1 MRVKNMKPLNLL
13 KNPCTWIIALI
24 FLIAACGD
32 KTMDTMDQKLQSKS
46 VSGTEW
52 RKLAAKR
59 IYFGHQSVGYNII
72 DGIKVIMK
80 GNPAIRL
87 NIRETADASAFNNGV
102 LAHSPN
108 GENVKPKSKVDAFVK
123 TMDSG
128 LAKQVDIAFFKFC
141 YVDFNKDTDV
151 TDVFRYYVLAMDA
164 IKKKYP
170 KVTFLHMTVPLTTE
184 GELLGIRTRVKEQ
197 VKMIM
202 GRETELRQSIDANIK
217 RNEFN
222 NLLRKKYGSSYL
234 IDLEQFESTNT
245 DGTLYTSAKGGVKH
259 SVMVPAYTYDGGHLN
274 DLGKTVIADRFLT
287 RLVKQ

>member
-1 MRVKNMKPLNLL
+1 MKPLKQL
-13 KNPCTWIIALI
+13 KKTCAWIIPLL

-32 KTMDTMDQKLQSKS
+32 KTMDTMEQRLQSRA
-46 VSGTEW
+46 VPGTEW
-52 RKLAAKR
+52 KKLAAKK

-72 DGIKVIMK
+72 DGIRNIMK
-80 GNPAIRL
+80 SNPAIGL
-87 NIRETADASAFNNGV
+87 NIRETADVSAFNNGV

-141 YVDFNKDTDV
+141 YVDFNKDTDI
-151 TDVFRYYVLAMDA
+151 TDLFRYYALAMDA
-164 IKKKYP
+164 LKKKHP
-170 KVTFLHMTVPLTTE
+170 KVIFLHMTVPLTTE

-202 GRETELRQSIDANIK
+202 GRETELQQSIDANIK

-222 NLLRKKYGSSYL
+222 NLLRKKYGSSDI

-245 DGTLYTSAKGGVKH
+245 DGTLYTSVKGGVKH
-259 SVMVPAYTYDGGHLN
+259 NLMVPAYTYDGGHLN
-274 DLGKTVIADRFLT
+274 DLGKIVIADRFLT
-287 RLVKQ
+287 RLLKQ

>member
-1 MRVKNMKPLNLL
+1 MKPLNQL
-13 KNPCTWIIALI
+13 KKTCAWIIPLL

-32 KTMDTMDQKLQSKS
+32 KTMDTMEQRLQSRA
-46 VSGTEW
+46 VPGTEW
-52 RKLAAKR
+52 KKLAAKK

-72 DGIKVIMK
+72 DGIRNIMK
-80 GNPAIRL
+80 SNPAIGL
-87 NIRETADASAFNNGV
+87 NIRETADVSAFNNGV

-141 YVDFNKDTDV
+141 YVDFNKDTDI
-151 TDVFRYYVLAMDA
+151 TDLFRYYALAMDTL
-164 IKKKYP
+164 KKKHP
-170 KVTFLHMTVPLTTE
+170 KVIFLHMTVPLTTE

-202 GRETELRQSIDANIK
+202 GRETELQQSIDANIK

-222 NLLRKKYGSSYL
+222 NLLRKKYGSSDI

-245 DGTLYTSAKGGVKH
+245 DGTLYTSVKGGVKH
-259 SVMVPAYTYDGGHLN
+259 NLMVPAYTYDGGHLN
-274 DLGKTVIADRFLT
+274 DLGKIVIADRFLT
-287 RLVKQ
+287 RLLKQ

>member
-1 MRVKNMKPLNLL
+1 MKPLNQL
-13 KNPCTWIIALI
+13 KKTCAWIIPLL

-32 KTMDTMDQKLQSKS
+32 KTMDTMEQRLQSRA
-46 VSGTEW
+46 VPGTEW
-52 RKLAAKR
+52 KKLAAKK

-72 DGIKVIMK
+72 DGIRNIMK
-80 GNPAIRL
+80 SNPAIGL
-87 NIRETADASAFNNGV
+87 NIRETADVSAFNNGV

-141 YVDFNKDTDV
+141 YVDFNKDTDI
-151 TDVFRYYVLAMDA
+151 TDLFRYYALAMDTL
-164 IKKKYP
+164 KKKHP
-170 KVTFLHMTVPLTTE
+170 KVIFLHMTVPLTTE

-202 GRETELRQSIDANIK
+202 GRETELQQSIDANIK

-222 NLLRKKYGSSYL
+222 NLLRKKYGSSDI

-245 DGTLYTSAKGGVKH
+245 DGTPYTSVKGGVKH
-259 SVMVPAYTYDGGHLN
+259 NLMVPAYTYDGGHLN
-274 DLGKTVIADRFLT
+274 DLGKIVIADRFLT
-287 RLVKQ
+287 RLLKQ